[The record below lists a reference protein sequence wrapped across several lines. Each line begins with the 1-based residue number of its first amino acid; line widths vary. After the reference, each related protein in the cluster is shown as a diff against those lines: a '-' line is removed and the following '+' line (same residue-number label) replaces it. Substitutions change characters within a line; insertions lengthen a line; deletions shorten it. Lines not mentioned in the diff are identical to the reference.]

1 MCAHGSMMMTKILHV
16 YLFFVVISD
25 TYTYAKLG
33 LNSLMRDLTS
43 RLMKNEVSPFYD
55 TSISKKTVFSLD
67 KTLDVLSRN
76 KIDINEKNFFK
87 IKMLFL
93 D

>member
-1 MCAHGSMMMTKILHV
+1 MFLIIEIAG
-16 YLFFVVISD
+16 F
-25 TYTYAKLG
+25 
-33 LNSLMRDLTS
+33 DLL
-43 RLMKNEVSPFYD
+43 RIK
-55 TSISKKTVFSLD
+55 SISKKTVFSLD